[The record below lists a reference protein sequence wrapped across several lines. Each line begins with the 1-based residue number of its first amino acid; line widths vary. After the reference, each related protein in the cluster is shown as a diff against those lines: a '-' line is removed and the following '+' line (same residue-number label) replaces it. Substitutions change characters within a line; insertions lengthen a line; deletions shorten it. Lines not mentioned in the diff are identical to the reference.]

1 MRYLATYCLN
11 IAKRGEDRKAS
22 IKHDHSLTT
31 LSRLPSQPVFTFV
44 DATVCLFKAVL
55 DHLLKLHD
63 EAITKYQSLNQ
74 GLSEEHAILE
84 KKYTEQQLATKK
96 LESTEKHRKKGAA
109 ERARAL
115 QADKFIHDAKE
126 DLQHLK
132 LQLQHVRDQ
141 REQNERRASRLIVPN
156 KALQNKI
163 AAWTK
168 EIKERKHEQEI
179 VEARLHNNAKQAQTL
194 AGTALMQRDRERALR
209 AGGAPQDQALDD
221 KVLRM
226 VTTPADL
233 GTGKGAD
240 QATTRG
246 QRDRNTATVD
256 RELRILLLAEKN
268 KVLIHAGQAAEGGS
282 TPLIKGYRSYLCQ
295 AIELERTPADCG
307 VDIKRAGRDQERV
320 PARTVLAVAVA
331 YGLASRL
338 PYGGS
343 DPPVVQGLVD
353 VS

>member
-1 MRYLATYCLN
+1 MRVNDLATYCLN

-96 LESTEKHRKKGAA
+96 LESTEKYRKKV
-109 ERARAL
+109 

-141 REQNERRASRLIVPN
+141 REQNERRAGRLIVPN

-209 AGGAPQDQALDD
+209 AGGAPQGQALDD

-256 RELRILLLAEKN
+256 PEKN